1 MSKKIY
7 LLTVSLVSLL
17 LIMKGGIVL
26 SQDADSAE
34 PQSIHQRASI
44 CWDDF
49 KSTFLD
55 EPVECQEVCDS
66 CHTYATV
73 IPDQSGN
80 PQAFTTDGIYPEA
93 PVNIVNWNTIGLLQ
107 GSCRDCHSDEIA
119 PDTNHAV
126 FVEHGGDYSE
136 HFKETELKL
145 FDGHILC
152 TTCHSPHSGNDALL
166 RVPNQG
172 SALCMD
178 CHTI

>member
-17 LIMKGGIVL
+17 LIMKAGIVL
-26 SQDADSAE
+26 SQEAAPAEPQEATSSE
-34 PQSIHQRASI
+34 PQSIHQRAAI

-49 KSTFLD
+49 KSTFVD

-73 IPDQSGN
+73 SPDQSGN
-80 PQAFTTDGIYPEA
+80 PQAFTTDKIFPEA

-107 GSCRDCHSDEIA
+107 GSCRDCHSKEIA

-126 FVEHGGDYSE
+126 FVEHGAITRSIS
-136 HFKETELKL
+136 KKQ
-145 FDGHILC
+145 
-152 TTCHSPHSGNDALL
+152 S
-166 RVPNQG
+166 
-172 SALCMD
+172 
-178 CHTI
+178 